1 MSSWK
6 VLGERPW
13 APLEDYQSA
22 ESLEIPHSHTP
33 PYKTGRRPPAE
44 RAPRKD
50 HLRLDEIGSCTEEG
64 SRRERG
70 SEGASAGRKKC
81 YVVLFIDSAAE
92 ITKLFQRRIKFGE
105 FFP

>member
-6 VLGERPW
+6 VLGEKPW

-22 ESLEIPHSHTP
+22 ESLEIPHSLSP
-33 PYKTGRRPPAE
+33 LCETGRRPPAE
-44 RAPRKD
+44 RALRKD
-50 HLRLDEIGSCTEEG
+50 HLRLAETGSCTEEG
-64 SRRERG
+64 SRSERG
-70 SEGASAGRKKC
+70 SAGEEKKR

-92 ITKLFQRRIKFGE
+92 ITKLFQRRVKFGE